1 MATITVIRPDS
12 GIARAS
18 VTGRPFAALQGHRA
32 NVGETPRIGGRLE
45 RTLNPIR
52 VRPGHLVVGNA
63 SEPESIRSWLHR
75 FASANGHAD
84 IWDVVAASKCRRR
97 LRQDLDWD
105 GPCNSRAIELA
116 RACRVDAGDLI
127 PHFLRTG
134 ASRSIRW
141 HAWLLRGKDD
151 LSKGESSKHVICPKC
166 VAAQSMP
173 MWSKAWRLAL
183 TLHCPEHECWLLDRC
198 SNCAAEFNL
207 GRQRKAGLG
216 VCETCGLRIDMMRP
230 VSTHSYDASLDF
242 LDGCP
247 SSRQFLA
254 CAEQAA
260 VPGPWWL
267 TVRCLRML
275 EAPTLTLWASTKV
288 GPAPAAFQGMLNQL
302 APAVTGFLD
311 FGSFCSWPIEWR
323 RDALFATYQALH
335 CAPDRMLALSNHL
348 LQRHMQL
355 YGRTRGS
362 FTWRAEGEHG
372 ALAPEKPPSHRS
384 LRRVAP
390 LISTQGGHRLS
401 INWPIKRRPDASS
414 CAWDALPSTQVL
426 CTQSYIMAMNWRLGQ
441 LSGRRVRRMRLLEEA
456 RQALCQLGDQT
467 DSLLCWS
474 KRQVRWLNAALE
486 AGQLPLFTQEP
497 QEKAL

>member
-1 MATITVIRPDS
+1 MAGAPITE
-12 GIARAS
+12 
-18 VTGRPFAALQGHRA
+18 RPFAAPQGPPA
-32 NVGETPRIGGRLE
+32 NVGEATRISSRLE

-97 LRQDLDWD
+97 LREELDWD
-105 GPCNSRAIELA
+105 GPSSLRAIEVA
-116 RACRVDAGDLI
+116 RACHLDVDELI

-134 ASRSIRW
+134 TSSSIRW
-141 HAWLLRGKDD
+141 PAWLLRGKDD
-151 LSKGESSKHVICPKC
+151 LSKGESSRHMVCPKC
-166 VAAQSMP
+166 VAAQARP

-198 SNCAAEFNL
+198 PNCGAEFNL
-207 GRQRKAGLG
+207 GRYREATLG
-216 VCETCGLRIDMMRP
+216 VCESCGLRIDRMQP
-230 VSTHSYDASLDF
+230 VSTHSYDASLEF

-260 VPGPWWL
+260 VPEPWWL

-275 EAPTLTLWASTKV
+275 EAPTLTLWAATKV
-288 GPAPAAFQGMLNQL
+288 GPAPAAFEEMLKQL
-302 APAVTGFLD
+302 APVVTGFLD

-323 RDALFATYQALH
+323 RDALFATHQALH
-335 CAPDRMLALSNHL
+335 CAPGRMLALSNHL
-348 LQRHMQL
+348 LQRHVQL

-384 LRRVAP
+384 LRRVA
-390 LISTQGGHRLS
+390 LLSSTQGRHRLS
-401 INWPIKRRPDASS
+401 INWTIKRRPDASS
-414 CAWDALPSTQVL
+414 FARDALPATPVL
-426 CTQSYIMAMNWRLGQ
+426 CIQSYIMAMNWRLGQ
-441 LSGRRVRRMRLLEEA
+441 LSGRRARRMRLLEES
-456 RQALCQLGDQT
+456 RQALCQFDGRT
-467 DSLLCWS
+467 DSVLYWS
-474 KRQVRWLNAALE
+474 ERQVRWLIAALE
-486 AGQLPLFTQEP
+486 AGQQPLFWHEP
-497 QEKAL
+497 QESVQ